1 MRHGYLLA
9 VLCFSAVTWAQA
21 GSTDSSTKLPRVTV
35 AFYAL
40 DHDKHTYADLKPGD
54 LTVLDNKK
62 PVRSIISLKK
72 GSELPLRLGLLVDAS
87 ASERTSTLYQPG
99 LHAATDFLNQILK
112 GPDDRVFVVKVT
124 VIPEASEFMSKAQ
137 LLNYKL
143 NVVPQ
148 GGTALYDGVG
158 FACDSKMKSDG
169 TEPLRRVLVVLSDG
183 DDNQSHIPL
192 RTAIEKAL
200 QAEVVI
206 FSVSTEDQW
215 SAYAYGEKGD
225 STLGH
230 FADETGG
237 AAFVHLNPKTI
248 KQSFSAI
255 AAAIND
261 MYFVTFEPV
270 DVSAKGQHR
279 IELKASG
286 KDKVRFRAPKGFYVQ

>member
-9 VLCFSAVTWAQA
+9 CLCFSTVAWAQA
-21 GSTDSSTKLPRVTV
+21 GLTDSSTKLSPVTI

-40 DHDKHTYADLKPGD
+40 DHDKHTYADLKSGD

-72 GSELPLRLGLLVDAS
+72 GSDLPLRLGFLVDAS
-87 ASERTSTLYQPG
+87 ASQRTSKLYQPG
-99 LHAATDFLNQILK
+99 LRAATDFLNQILK
-112 GPDDRVFVVKVT
+112 SPDDRVFVVKVT
-124 VIPEASEFMSKAQ
+124 AIPEASEFMSKAQ

-158 FACDSKMKSDG
+158 IACDSTMKSAG
-169 TEPLRRVLVVLSDG
+169 TEPSRRVLIVLSDG
-183 DDNQSHIPL
+183 NDNLSHIP
-192 RTAIEKAL
+192 RGTAIEKAL
-200 QAEVVI
+200 QAGVI
-206 FSVSTEDQW
+206 IFPVSTEDQW

-225 STLGH
+225 STLAH

-237 AAFVHLNPKTI
+237 AAFVHLTPKTI
-248 KQSFSAI
+248 DQSFLEI

-261 MYFVTFEPV
+261 MYVVTFGPV
-270 DVSAKGQHR
+270 DVGAKGLHR
-279 IELKASG
+279 IELKGSG
-286 KDKVRFRAPKGFYVQ
+286 KNKVQFRAPKGFYVQ